1 MLHSSLVKKL
11 SAVLGVRRKKNNNKK
26 VRQIRDHPLIEF
38 CEIRLDT
45 LSKIHISE
53 GEI

>member
-1 MLHSSLVKKL
+1 MLHSSLVKRL
-11 SAVLGVRRKKNNNKK
+11 SAVLGVRRKKHNKK
-26 VRQIRDHPLIEF
+26 VRKIRYNPLIAF

-45 LSKIHISE
+45 LPKIHISE

>member
-1 MLHSSLVKKL
+1 MQHSSLVKKL
-11 SAVLGVRRKKNNNKK
+11 SAVLGVRRKKNNKK
-26 VRQIRDHPLIEF
+26 VRKIRYNPLIEF

>member
-11 SAVLGVRRKKNNNKK
+11 SVVLDVKRNPNNKK
-26 VRQIRDHPLIEF
+26 VRKIRYNPLIEF

-45 LSKIHISE
+45 LLKIHISE

>member
-11 SAVLGVRRKKNNNKK
+11 LAVLDVKRNHNNKK
-26 VRQIRDHPLIEF
+26 ERKIRYNPLIEF

>member
-1 MLHSSLVKKL
+1 MLHSSLVRKL
-11 SAVLGVRRKKNNNKK
+11 SAVLDVKPNYNNKK
-26 VRQIRDHPLIEF
+26 VRKIRYNPLIEF

-45 LSKIHISE
+45 LSKIHISD

>member
-11 SAVLGVRRKKNNNKK
+11 SAVLGVKPNYNNKK
-26 VRQIRDHPLIEF
+26 VRKIRHNPLIEF

-45 LSKIHISE
+45 LPKIHISE

>member
-1 MLHSSLVKKL
+1 MQHSSLVKKL
-11 SAVLGVRRKKNNNKK
+11 LAVLGVRRKKNSKK
-26 VRQIRDHPLIEF
+26 VRKIRYNPSIEF

>member
-1 MLHSSLVKKL
+1 MQHSSLVKKL
-11 SAVLGVRRKKNNNKK
+11 LAVLDVKRNHNNKK
-26 VRQIRDHPLIEF
+26 VRKIGYHPLIEF

>member
-11 SAVLGVRRKKNNNKK
+11 SAALDVKHSHNNKK
-26 VRQIRDHPLIEF
+26 VRKIRYNPLIEF

>member
-1 MLHSSLVKKL
+1 MLHNSLVKKL
-11 SAVLGVRRKKNNNKK
+11 SAVLDVKRSHNNKK
-26 VRQIRDHPLIEF
+26 ARKIRYYPLIEF

-45 LSKIHISE
+45 LPKIHISE

>member
-11 SAVLGVRRKKNNNKK
+11 SAALDVKHKNDNKK
-26 VRQIRDHPLIEF
+26 VRKIRYDPLIAF

>member
-11 SAVLGVRRKKNNNKK
+11 SAVLDVKPNYNNKK
-26 VRQIRDHPLIEF
+26 VRKIRYDPLIEF

>member
-11 SAVLGVRRKKNNNKK
+11 SAVLGVKPNYNNKK
-26 VRQIRDHPLIEF
+26 VRKIRYNPLIEF

>member
-11 SAVLGVRRKKNNNKK
+11 SAVLGVRRKNNNKK
-26 VRQIRDHPLIEF
+26 VRKIRHNPLIEF

>member
-1 MLHSSLVKKL
+1 MLHSSLVRKL
-11 SAVLGVRRKKNNNKK
+11 SAVLDVKHRNNKK
-26 VRQIRDHPLIEF
+26 VRKIRYNPLIAF